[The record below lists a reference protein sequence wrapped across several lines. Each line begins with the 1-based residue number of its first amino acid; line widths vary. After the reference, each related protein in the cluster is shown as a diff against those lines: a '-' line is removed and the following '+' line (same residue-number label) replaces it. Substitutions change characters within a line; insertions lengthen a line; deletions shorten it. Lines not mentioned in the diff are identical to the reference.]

1 MSCPASTETQ
11 SGTVTYGT
19 VLVPLDGSY
28 IAAQALPHAVEVAR
42 RCNARLVL
50 LHVISEAAEDGA
62 SSRELQALRSQTEA
76 YFAGLK
82 RSLERYG
89 VHVDWMIEDGVAAE
103 TIATVAGHLDRPLVV
118 LAQAGRTAA
127 LETGDKRR
135 VGNVAEQVARLW
147 DGPVSLIKP
156 VA

>member
-62 SSRELQALRSQTEA
+62 
-76 YFAGLK
+76 
-82 RSLERYG
+82 
-89 VHVDWMIEDGVAAE
+89 E

-156 VA
+156 VV